1 MSFDTEQDA
10 MAYAL
15 TFIPKLR
22 ALGVMQ
28 FSGFGINVAL
38 GPLPSDAPSAP
49 DTRKQPQD
57 ALSAALELRGTRSE
71 PETEHKGDAK

>member
-1 MSFDTEQDA
+1 MTGLNKTDDVL
-10 MAYAL
+10 AL
-15 TFIPKLR
+15 IPQLR
-22 ALGVMQ
+22 ALGVQ
-28 FSGFGINVAL
+28 HFAAGGIVLVL
-38 GPLPSDAPSAP
+38 GPLPSDAPTVA